1 MYTMACTVVLFLTI
15 LGTEYSKNP
24 KCYRNEKIVTHKI
37 YKNKILE
44 KLKIVKLKSNK
55 HYTENTFLLNYIFNK
70 NVNIIKQ
77 EE

>member
-1 MYTMACTVVLFLTI
+1 MYSITLRKSQ
-15 LGTEYSKNP
+15 Y
-24 KCYRNEKIVTHKI
+24 HKI

-44 KLKIVKLKSNK
+44 KLKIVKLKSNR
-55 HYTENTFLLNYIFNK
+55 HYGENTLLLNYIFNK